1 MFALLLLAMGL
12 IVANAAE
19 AVGAVG
25 PQGPTGKKGPTG
37 DKGLRGDK
45 GATGNTGATGAT
57 GRTGAAGPKGGAKG
71 DQGLPGDKG
80 LQGDKGDAGT
90 QIANGTHTGDTLVW
104 NGSAWTPVTIP
115 SYSAPVVVDANGVY
129 IGTFL
134 QEAGDSSVYT
144 QFTEQNPCWN
154 SQTGA
159 LNCNQE
165 LYTLIFPTGYQI
177 KLSDNRG
184 EITSFH
190 QTTGYENSTCSGSAT
205 LVGNSNLINP
215 IKNLVFKVISYDNRR
230 INQDILESGDYY
242 FPSTPVPYTGP
253 VYRINYNDVTYP
265 CIPAGD
271 PDDGNTTYY
280 KPLINDPSVTG
291 YDPAIINALQ
301 KPFRVSID

>member
-1 MFALLLLAMGL
+1 MFKITNIQATRTIGAVLILLSGNAFAGTPKHPPLLSYATQTALNAEVTARANADKAEVTSRNAAIRVETTRAM
-12 IVANAAE
+12 AAE
-19 AVGAVG
+19 AAGAG
-25 PQGPTGKKGPTG
+25 TKIADGTH
-37 DKGLRGDK
+37 
-45 GATGNTGATGAT
+45 
-57 GRTGAAGPKGGAKG
+57 KG
-71 DQGLPGDKG
+71 DILEWD
-80 LQGDKGDAGT
+80 
-90 QIANGTHTGDTLVW
+90 
-104 NGSAWTPVTIP
+104 GSAWTPVTIP

-215 IKNLVFKVISYDNRR
+215 IKNLVFKVISYDLRR

-253 VYRINYNDVTYP
+253 SYMLYHNSTFS
-265 CIPAGD
+265 CIPVGD
-271 PDDGNTTYY
+271 PQKDSNTAYY